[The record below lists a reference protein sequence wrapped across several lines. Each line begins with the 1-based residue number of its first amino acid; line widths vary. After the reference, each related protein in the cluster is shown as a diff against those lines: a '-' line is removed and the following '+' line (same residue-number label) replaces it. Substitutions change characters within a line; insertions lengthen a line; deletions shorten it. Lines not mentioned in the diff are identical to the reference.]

1 MSAAVMIRSL
11 LLVLFVCIIPINSI
25 SHEEAKKKLLSALQV
40 TENIVQK
47 LFDRWQI
54 NDFPNFLT
62 SASMS
67 HTSYEVLK
75 VKYQLKILQTL
86 TATKEEDIQ
95 KFVISFLGSSVT
107 AGHDTMYNITVSQL
121 TENVMRPAFDEL
133 GVKLV
138 VINGAMGNNRC
149 LPYDA
154 CVKVFASPE
163 SDIIQWEQVFM
174 MDCEVFLKLS
184 FDCYCNF
191 PHFLSFKLVLVE

>member
-1 MSAAVMIRSL
+1 
-11 LLVLFVCIIPINSI
+11 
-25 SHEEAKKKLLSALQV
+25 
-40 TENIVQK
+40 
-47 LFDRWQI
+47 
-54 NDFPNFLT
+54 
-62 SASMS
+62 MS

-86 TATKEEDIQ
+86 TATKEEEIP

-107 AGHDTMYNITVSQL
+107 AGHDTHFNISVSQL
-121 TENVMRPAFDEL
+121 TENVMTPAFDEL

-163 SDIIQWEQVFM
+163 SDTFTQA
-174 MDCEVFLKLS
+174 S
-184 FDCYCNF
+184 
-191 PHFLSFKLVLVE
+191 

>member
-1 MSAAVMIRSL
+1 MLAAVMIESL
-11 LLVLFVCIIPINSI
+11 LFVLFVCIVPINSI
-25 SHEEAKKKLLSALQV
+25 SHDEAKLKLLSALQV
-40 TENIVQK
+40 TESIVQK

-86 TATKEEDIQ
+86 TATKEEEIP

-107 AGHDTMYNITVSQL
+107 AGHDTHFNISVSQL
-121 TENVMRPAFDEL
+121 TENVMTPAFDEL

-163 SDIIQWEQVFM
+163 SDIIQWEQVCRINCDIVLELYFDS
-174 MDCEVFLKLS
+174 DCNLL
-184 FDCYCNF
+184 
-191 PHFLSFKLVLVE
+191 HFSCLM

>member
-1 MSAAVMIRSL
+1 MLAAVMIESL
-11 LLVLFVCIIPINSI
+11 LFVLFVCIVPINSI
-25 SHEEAKKKLLSALQV
+25 SHDEAKLKLLSALQM
-40 TENIVQK
+40 TESIVQK

-86 TATKEEDIQ
+86 TATKEEEIP

-107 AGHDTMYNITVSQL
+107 AGHDTLFNISVSQL
-121 TENVMRPAFDEL
+121 TENVMTPAFDEL

-163 SDIIQWEQVFM
+163 SDIIQWEQVCRI
-174 MDCEVFLKLS
+174 DCDIVLELS
-184 FDCYCNF
+184 FDSDCNLL
-191 PHFLSFKLVLVE
+191 HFSCIM